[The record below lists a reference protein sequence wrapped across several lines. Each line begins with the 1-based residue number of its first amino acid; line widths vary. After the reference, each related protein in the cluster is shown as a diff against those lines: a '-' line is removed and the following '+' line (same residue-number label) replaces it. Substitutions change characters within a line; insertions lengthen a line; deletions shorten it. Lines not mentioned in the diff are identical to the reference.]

1 MADSNITKRALAE
14 TLKELMQQQPFGK
27 ISVGGICEK
36 CGMNRKSFYY
46 HFRDKYDLVGWIF
59 HTEFIE
65 SVNLH
70 EYDSAGQFLLQI
82 VRYLYDERVF
92 YRHALK
98 IEGQNAFS
106 GYFRQTLRPFLTAFA
121 RDIFIRTDDP
131 DFYTGIVCDAFIAA
145 ITTWLADKNPVP
157 PDELGRNLQKILL
170 RFSRNFLEDHAESQ

>member
-1 MADSNITKRALAE
+1 MADSNITKRALAG
-14 TLKELMQQQPFGK
+14 TLRELMRQEPFGK
-27 ISVGGICEK
+27 ISVGDICES

-46 HFRDKYDLVGWIF
+46 HFRDKYDLVNWIF

-70 EYDSAGQFLLQI
+70 EYDSLGQFLLQI
-82 VRYLYDERVF
+82 AHYLYAERVF

-106 GYFRQTLRPFLTAFA
+106 GYFRQTLKPFLTAFA
-121 RDIFIRTDDP
+121 RDVFGRSDDP
-131 DFYTGIVCDAFIAA
+131 DFYTGLACDAFIAM

-157 PDELGRNLQKILL
+157 PEELGRNMKKILL
-170 RFSRNFLEDHAESQ
+170 RFSQNYLDR